1 MYFCRI
7 IIRFVFA
14 QVIKYKGYIMF
25 LKGEIFMGVMESI
38 VNKAKSCKKRIV
50 LPESEDERTLRAAE
64 IVTKEG
70 IADVILLGKKDE
82 LYNRAKGLDLTGV
95 TIIDHENSEKF
106 DTYVDQFVEMR
117 KKKGMTPEKAK
128 EIMKDPLYYA
138 TMMVKLGDADG
149 MVAGA
154 VNSTPDVWRPVLQ
167 IIKTAPGIPIAS
179 SCFLIEVPDCQYG
192 ENGVF
197 IYSDCGLNPDPTPEQ
212 LAAIAVSAARTAR
225 VLVGM
230 EPRVA
235 MLSFSTKGSAQH
247 ESIEKVIEATRIAKE
262 MMPDLLIDGEL
273 QGDAAL
279 DMEVA
284 KKKCKDSPVA
294 GRANVLVF
302 PDLNAGNIAYKL
314 TERLAKAMALG
325 PLSQGLAKPVND
337 LSRGCSA
344 EDIVNVVAI
353 TAVEAQEQ

>member
-1 MYFCRI
+1 
-7 IIRFVFA
+7 
-14 QVIKYKGYIMF
+14 
-25 LKGEIFMGVMESI
+25 MGVMESI
-38 VNKAKSCKKRIV
+38 INKAKSCKKRIV
-50 LPESEDERTLRAAE
+50 LPESDDVRTLKAAE

-70 IADVILLGKKDE
+70 IADVILLGNKNE
-82 LYNRAKGLDLTGV
+82 IFNRSQGIDLSGV
-95 TIIDHENSEKF
+95 TIIEYEKSEKF
-106 DTYVDQFVEMR
+106 DNYVEQFVEMR
-117 KKKGMTPEKAK
+117 KHRGMTPDKAREAIK
-128 EIMKDPLYYA
+128 NPLYYGA
-138 TMMVKLGDADG
+138 MMVKLGDADG

-154 VNSTPDVWRPVLQ
+154 VYSTPDVWRPVLQ
-167 IIKTAPGIPIAS
+167 IIKTMPGISIAS
-179 SCFLIEVPDCQYG
+179 SCFLMEVPDCQYG

-212 LAAIAVSAARTAR
+212 LAAIAVSAARTAK

-247 ESIEKVIEATRIAKE
+247 ESVDKVVEATRIAKE

-279 DMEVA
+279 DKDVA
-284 KKKCKDSPVA
+284 NKKCPDSPVA

-302 PDLNAGNIAYKL
+302 PALNAGNIAYKL

-344 EDIVNVVAI
+344 DDIVNVVAI
-353 TAVEAQEQ
+353 TAVEAQQQ

>member
-1 MYFCRI
+1 
-7 IIRFVFA
+7 
-14 QVIKYKGYIMF
+14 
-25 LKGEIFMGVMESI
+25 MGVMESI
-38 VNKAKSCKKRIV
+38 INRAKSCKKRIV
-50 LPESEDERTLRAAE
+50 LPESDDERTLKATE
-64 IVTKEG
+64 ILMKEG

-82 LYNRAKGLDLTGV
+82 IYNKAEGLDLSGV

-106 DTYVDQFVEMR
+106 DTYVEALVELR
-117 KKKGMTPEKAK
+117 KHKGMTPDKAR
-128 EIMKDPLYYA
+128 EIMKNPLYYGS
-138 TMMVKLGDADG
+138 MMVKLGDADG

-154 VNSTPDVWRPVLQ
+154 VNSTSDVWRPVLQ
-167 IIKTAPGIPIAS
+167 IIKTMPGIPIAS

-197 IYSDCGLNPDPTPEQ
+197 IYSDCGLNPDPTAEQ
-212 LAAIAVSAARTAR
+212 LAAIAVSAARTAK

-247 ESIEKVIEATRIAKE
+247 ETIDKVIEATRIAKE
-262 MMPDLLIDGEL
+262 MKPDLLIDGEL

-279 DMEVA
+279 DMGVA
-284 KKKCKDSPVA
+284 KKKCPDSPVA

-337 LSRGCSA
+337 LSRGCSVD
-344 EDIVNVVAI
+344 DIVNVVAI

>member
-1 MYFCRI
+1 
-7 IIRFVFA
+7 
-14 QVIKYKGYIMF
+14 
-25 LKGEIFMGVMESI
+25 
-38 VNKAKSCKKRIV
+38 
-50 LPESEDERTLRAAE
+50 
-64 IVTKEG
+64 
-70 IADVILLGKKDE
+70 
-82 LYNRAKGLDLTGV
+82 LDLTGV